1 MPPGPGPVSPAKVK
15 DENERLKLK
24 VEAEQTR
31 LKAEEDA
38 KWNDDGANEE
48 EDKAFEPSFWKTEA
62 ALISLVFIVVVVD
75 VCACWLIYDA
85 VETNDR
91 ASGT

>member
-1 MPPGPGPVSPAKVK
+1 MASKAERAK
-15 DENERLKLK
+15 
-24 VEAEQTR
+24 AA
-31 LKAEEDA
+31 KAEEDK

-48 EDKAFEPSFWKTEA
+48 EDKDFEPSFWKNET
-62 ALISLVFIVVVVD
+62 ALISLVIVVAIMD
-75 VCACWLIYDA
+75 VSACWFIYDA